1 MKKKEYAMP
10 TCEMVTLQLSGD
22 YLERGFAGQSK
33 VPVGGETDDEEE
45 DEEVDF
51 CVQRAHFAL
60 Y

>member
-45 DEEVDF
+45 DEEVDDMN
-51 CVQRAHFAL
+51 
-60 Y
+60 